1 MSEFAVRVSRG
12 AGCLDNIVGRLG
24 KEQVQIESL
33 ACACS
38 GAEEAVASFSVAE
51 PDRLS
56 GLEEIQGRRAEA
68 SILHVRVPNE
78 AGCLARVTTPLG
90 EAGVTISSLSCACA
104 SGDESGI
111 VAVGLARK

>member
-1 MSEFAVRVSRG
+1 MAEFAVRVSRE
-12 AGCLDNIVGRLG
+12 AGCLDNLVGRLG

-38 GAEEAVASFSVAE
+38 GVEEAVASFSVVE
-51 PDRLS
+51 PERLS
-56 GLEEIQGRRAEA
+56 GLEDIGGRRAE
-68 SILHVRVPNE
+68 SSVLHVKVPNT
-78 AGCLARVTTPLG
+78 AGCLARVTTPLS
-90 EAGVTISSLSCACA
+90 EAGVNISSLSCACA